1 MSNTVSIQADRTDAA
16 SDLEL
21 AQLASGGDPTA
32 FKIIMQRNNAR
43 LYRVARS
50 VLKND
55 SDAEDAVQEAYL
67 KAYGKLSEFRGDSSL
82 STWLTRIV
90 LNEALMSLR
99 CDRRTTEVTQLVVH
113 EMQSAQV
120 VRFPGIAQGLDP
132 EKAAATRQVS
142 RLIERAVDAL
152 PVDFRLVFVM
162 RCIEEMSGEET
173 ADQLAIP
180 EATVKTRLHRARL
193 LLRRALEAELGTAL
207 TEAFPFGGTRCA
219 RITETVLARI
229 QFNPPLPQ
237 ARAAAA
243 IPRMGLGEHDES
255 TVQHDRCLESRLLRA
270 ACRGA
275 GAGAPGGELQ
285 EGQRAGDAA

>member
-1 MSNTVSIQADRTDAA
+1 MSNTVSIRADRTDAA

-99 CDRRTTEVTQLVVH
+99 CDRRTTEVTQLVAH

-193 LLRRALEAELGTAL
+193 LLRRTLEAELGTAL

-219 RITETVLARI
+219 RITEAVLARL
-229 QFNPPLPQ
+229 QFNPPLPH
-237 ARAAAA
+237 
-243 IPRMGLGEHDES
+243 G
-255 TVQHDRCLESRLLRA
+255 
-270 ACRGA
+270 
-275 GAGAPGGELQ
+275 PGGSGNTKDGLR
-285 EGQRAGDAA
+285 RA